1 MEKLQQKEGRWRCES
16 RRWDR
21 IAVPL
26 ASISDEW
33 RHQCLLLSLA
43 YQGAIQI
50 RILLLL
56 LLLLSYRPC
65 KCQSVQLCGSVESTK
80 LPWCLIE
87 RLPAHVTSVEHYSSE
102 HNSRHFPANVSH
114 REAAVT
120 GGVRPRHLETWRVF
134 DRSALV
140 CMPSIKLNEA
150 AIEQ

>member
-1 MEKLQQKEGRWRCES
+1 MAYIYYLCVMEKLQQKEGRWRCES

-43 YQGAIQI
+43 
-50 RILLLL
+50 
-56 LLLLSYRPC
+56 LLLSYRPC

-102 HNSRHFPANVSH
+102 HNSRHFPASVSL

-134 DRSALV
+134 DRSTLV